1 MKQRE
6 GDQPLPQG
14 GGEDATSVML
24 EYLRMVWKDGSGVV
38 EFAEARVQIGIERYG
53 QTLHTFDGRDA
64 VRDLDEE
71 LADAIT
77 YTVKAILEGE
87 PLPLR
92 TLSLLTTLNLLVG
105 SWVKFGASTGSLL
118 RRMCSKGSVDAARGF
133 SDAIKEKMGEI
144 KRGQQTGE

>member
-1 MKQRE
+1 M
-6 GDQPLPQG
+6 PQG

-77 YTVKAILEGE
+77 YTVKAILEGK
-87 PLPLR
+87 PLSMR
-92 TLSLLTTLNLLVG
+92 TIALLTTLNLLVG
-105 SWVKFGASTGSLL
+105 SWVKFGDATGSLL
-118 RRMCSKGSVDAARGF
+118 RRMCSKQSVDAARGF